1 MQNRFI
7 DTKDLMASAK
17 FYEAYARYDDTND
30 KFESWEDAVDR
41 VMSMH
46 KTFYKDKL
54 TKELEAEIDF
64 ATEYY
69 KAKKILGAQRA
80 LQFGGEQLLKKH
92 MRLYNCTSTYI
103 DREAVFGEIF
113 WVLLCGAG
121 VGLSVQKHH
130 VEKLPRIMPR
140 TKQPKVY
147 VIEDSIEGWA
157 SSLDV
162 LLSSYFETGG
172 KHPEYLGRKVYFDYS
187 KIRPKGAFISG
198 GFKAPGPEPLRDAL
212 NIIEN
217 ILNEVAHQKRKL
229 KPIEA
234 YDIVMHASDAVLA
247 GGVRRSATIVLFS
260 LDDEEMM
267 NAKIGNWFE
276 TNPQRGRSNNSAVL
290 IRDQVTKEQFS
301 KLYASTKQFGEPGF
315 AFFDSTEF
323 NTNPCFEI
331 GMFPQIDGQS
341 GFQGCNLTE
350 INGGAS
356 NTEEQFYEQCRAA
369 SIIGTLQ
376 AGYTKFDFLGEVS
389 ERIYKRE
396 ALLGVSITGFM
407 NNPKILLDEK
417 ILKNGAA
424 IVKKVNKQIAKM
436 IGINPAAR
444 TTCVKPSGNASVLLS
459 TSSGIHGDHSKKY
472 IRNVQ
477 MNKQSD
483 IVNLF
488 IDSNPHMVEDSVWSR
503 NGSDVVISFPVISKD
518 GSLFKKDLL
527 GVKLLEKVKLVQQTW
542 VEEGTDIDLCV
553 DPRIRHNVSNTITV
567 DNWDEVEEYLFNN
580 KDYFAGVSL
589 LSASGDKDYVQ
600 APFTEVLDEQ
610 EIVDFYGAASM
621 FASGLIVD
629 ALSVYGNLWTAVDS
643 VLFDNVERSVHEE
656 AKEHVLKN
664 DWNRRFIKYAKT
676 YFDGDLVK
684 ASYCLKDVYNLHKWY
699 KIQNNFVSFS
709 WDGVLTK
716 REYVDINTLGAS
728 ACVGVIDGEG
738 CAI

>member
-17 FYEAYARYDDTND
+17 FYEAYARYNDETNTYE
-30 KFESWEDAVDR
+30 KWEDAVDR

-46 KTFYKDKL
+46 KQFYKDKL
-54 TKELEAEIDF
+54 SEDLLEDIDF
-64 ATEYY
+64 ATDLY
-69 KAKKILGAQRA
+69 KNKKVLGAQRA
-80 LQFGGEQLLKKH
+80 LQFGGDQLLKKH

-103 DREAVFGEIF
+103 DRPEVFGEIF

-130 VEKLPRIMPR
+130 VAKLPKILPR
-140 TKQPKVY
+140 TKQPKLHV
-147 VIEDSIEGWA
+147 VEDSIEGWA
-157 SSLDV
+157 TALDV
-162 LLSSYFETGG
+162 LMSSYFENGG
-172 KHPEYLGRKVYFDYS
+172 KHPEFLGRKVYFDFS
-187 KIRPKGAFISG
+187 KIRKKGAFISG
-198 GFKAPGPEPLRDAL
+198 GFKAPGLEPLRDAL

-217 ILNEVAHQKRKL
+217 ILNEVAHQKRQL
-229 KPIEA
+229 RPIEA
-234 YDIVMHASDAVLA
+234 YDIVMHSSDAVLA

-267 NAKIGNWFE
+267 NSKIGNWFE

-290 IRDQVTKEQFS
+290 IRGKVTREEFN

-323 NTNPCFEI
+323 ATNPCFEI

-356 NTEEQFYEQCRAA
+356 NTEEEFYQQCKAA
-369 SIIGTLQ
+369 AIIGTLQ
-376 AGYTKFDFLGEVS
+376 AGYTKFDFLGEVT
-389 ERIYKRE
+389 EKIFERE

-407 NNPKILLDEK
+407 NNPKVLLDEK
-417 ILKNGAA
+417 VLRKGAR
-424 IVKKVNKQIAKM
+424 IVKETNKRVAKM

-477 MNKQSD
+477 MNKQSE
-483 IVNLF
+483 IASLF

-503 NGSDVVISFPVISKD
+503 SGSDIVISFPVISKE

-553 DPRIRHNVSNTITV
+553 DSRIRHNVSNTISV
-567 DNWDEVEEYLFNN
+567 DNWDEVEDYIFDNQN
-580 KDYFAGVSL
+580 YFAGVSL
-589 LSASGDKDYVQ
+589 LSASGDRDYVQ

-610 EIVDFYGAASM
+610 EIVDNYGAASM

-629 ALSVYGNLWTAVDS
+629 ALSVYGNLWTAIDS

-664 DWNRRFIKYAKT
+664 DWARRFIKYANT
-676 YFDGDLVK
+676 YFDGDLRK

-699 KIQNNFVSFS
+699 KIQNNFQQIN
-709 WDGVLTK
+709 WEGALTK
-716 REYVDINTLGAS
+716 KEYVDINTMGAS
-728 ACVGVIDGEG
+728 ACVGVKDGEG